1 MARTTSNANSRPLS
15 SPTAAARSTAGPVT
29 GGTVAGGSVAG
40 RTVAGPVARPRQAV
54 RPRLVGVAAL
64 ALAGALALSGCGSSA
79 SGNAGGDGTVKIN
92 KESSNSPYQGSVLK
106 RNFDKPDLTLGDTS
120 GQPFDLRT
128 RTAGRATLLF
138 FGYTSCPDV
147 CPTTMGDIGVAMS
160 KLSAEDRKKIN
171 VVFVS
176 TDPARDTP
184 QVLRTWLD
192 SMGKDF
198 IGLTGDL
205 EKVKAAAKSLG
216 VLVEDPIVNAD
227 GSVTSSHGAQVLA
240 FLPGDDKAHLLY
252 MSNTPLDTY
261 AHDLAL
267 LAKGVA
273 A

>member
-1 MARTTSNANSRPLS
+1 MARTTSIAKPRPSTRSRLLG
-15 SPTAAARSTAGPVT
+15 AAAF
-29 GGTVAGGSVAG
+29 
-40 RTVAGPVARPRQAV
+40 
-54 RPRLVGVAAL
+54 
-64 ALAGALALSGCGSSA
+64 ALAGTLALTGCSSSSSGG
-79 SGNAGGDGTVKIN
+79 AGTGDGAARIS
-92 KESSNSPYQGSVLK
+92 KESSDSPYRGSVLK
-106 RNFDKPDLTLGDTS
+106 KHFDKPDLTLSDTS

-128 RTAGRATLLF
+128 QTAGRATLLF

-176 TDPARDTP
+176 TDPARDNPT
-184 QVLRTWLD
+184 VLRTWLD

-205 EKVKAAAKSLG
+205 DKVKAAAKTLG

-267 LAKGVA
+267 LAQGVA

>member
-1 MARTTSNANSRPLS
+1 M
-15 SPTAAARSTAGPVT
+15 
-29 GGTVAGGSVAG
+29 
-40 RTVAGPVARPRQAV
+40 
-54 RPRLVGVAAL
+54 
-64 ALAGALALSGCGSSA
+64 
-79 SGNAGGDGTVKIN
+79 
-92 KESSNSPYQGSVLK
+92 LK
-106 RNFDKPDLTLGDTS
+106 KHFDKPDLTLSDTA

-128 RTAGRATLLF
+128 QTAGRATLLF

-176 TDPARDTP
+176 TDPARDNPT
-184 QVLRTWLD
+184 VLRTWLD

-205 EKVKAAAKSLG
+205 DKVKAAAKTLG

-240 FLPGDDKAHLLY
+240 FLPSDDKAHLLY